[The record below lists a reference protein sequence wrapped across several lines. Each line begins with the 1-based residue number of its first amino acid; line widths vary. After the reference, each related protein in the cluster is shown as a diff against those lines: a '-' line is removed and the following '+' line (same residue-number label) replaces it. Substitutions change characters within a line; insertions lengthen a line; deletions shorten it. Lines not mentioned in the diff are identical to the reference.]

1 MPEKFLRFDEF
12 MKNLYLLAVLFLCG
26 CASATRYS
34 ITTEET
40 NHRFVVQH
48 NNPQAFSM
56 TELSLA
62 ETYRDLPQVLKLKQP
77 ETGIFLLKPFIGYR
91 VGGPIGAVQYA
102 PYTLKIVVS
111 AETITLDFELGRE
124 ETSQWHT
131 WAPKTE
137 IPKIKASFRSISEAI
152 ARSVGGTL
160 KD

>member
-1 MPEKFLRFDEF
+1 
-12 MKNLYLLAVLFLCG
+12 MKILSLVGILFLCG

-34 ITTEET
+34 ITTEES
-40 NHRFVVQH
+40 NQH
-48 NNPQAFSM
+48 YTIHQRHPQAFSM

-77 ETGIFLLKPFIGYR
+77 ETGIFLLKPLVGYQ
-91 VGGPIGAVQYA
+91 VGGPFGPVQYA

-111 AETITLDFELGRE
+111 TETITLDFELGRE

-137 IPKIKASFRSISEAI
+137 IPKIKSSFRSIAEAI
-152 ARSVGGTL
+152 AASVGGTIE
-160 KD
+160 